1 MDAPTPMFFEA
12 KKEEIE
18 DINEYKIYLNK
29 VEFKVTIGILK
40 NISAI
45 SFKIEELNSIKI
57 QNYSYKS
64 VYSLDELKNINKLF
78 RVFDTVNEA
87 FNEINEIFKNKKAF
101 LEIKTSNEI
110 ILHLNISNFSSKTE
124 DISLKIIKDEFN
136 KEINEKSIAKEIEQI
151 KQNAL
156 NDKLYFEQ
164 KISTLEKNLEEEKQK
179 NIKLAA
185 IVDELIKEKNE
196 LKNQLNNIM
205 GDLGVFKNRK
215 NFDSEII
222 KKEEEINLLLNRLK
236 MSKLYKNRKPKFY
249 LIYRAS
255 RDGDD
260 PMDYYNKCNGAKNTL
275 CVIKT
280 KQNYKFGGYTE
291 TVMDFSKGS
300 DVLDPEAFVFSLD
313 KLKIYENIRKDLY
326 AIDHCKGW
334 GPIFRGDAFA
344 VCDKKFFSY
353 DNHIVGTISQSNFGN
368 MEHDYE
374 LNSGV
379 KYFSIKELEVFRI
392 LY

>member
-1 MDAPTPMFFEA
+1 MDAPTPMFYEP

-29 VEFKVTIGILK
+29 DEFKVTIGILK

-57 QNYSYKS
+57 QNDFYKS
-64 VYSLDELKNINKLF
+64 VYSLDELKNTNKLF
-78 RVFDTVNEA
+78 RIFDTVNEA
-87 FNEINEIFKNKKAF
+87 FKEINELFKSKKIF

-110 ILHLNISNFSSKTE
+110 ILHLNICNFSSKIE
-124 DISLKIIKDEFN
+124 DITLKIIKVEFS
-136 KEINEKSIAKEIEQI
+136 KEMNENSILKEIEQI

-164 KISTLEKNLEEEKQK
+164 KISSLEKNLEEEKQK
-179 NIKLAA
+179 NIKLAS
-185 IVDELIKEKNE
+185 IVDE
-196 LKNQLNNIM
+196 LKNQLKNIM
-205 GDLGVFKNRK
+205 NDLELDKNK
-215 NFDSEII
+215 IIIDSEII
-222 KKEEEINLLLNRLK
+222 KNDEEINFLLERLK
-236 MSKLYKNRKPKFY
+236 MSKLYKNTIPKFS

-260 PMDYYNKCNGAKNTL
+260 PKDYYNKCNGAKNTL

-300 DVLDPEAFVFSLD
+300 DVKDPESFVFSLD
-313 KLKIYENIRKDLY
+313 KLKIYENMRKDSY

-344 VCDKKFFSY
+344 VCDKKFFSF
-353 DNHIVGTISQSNFGN
+353 DNHIVGTKSQSNFGD
-368 MEHDYE
+368 MDQDYE
-374 LNSGV
+374 LNHGE

>member
-1 MDAPTPMFFEA
+1 MDAPTPMFYEP

-29 VEFKVTIGILK
+29 DEFKVTIGILK

-57 QNYSYKS
+57 QNDFYKS
-64 VYSLDELKNINKLF
+64 VYSLDELKNNNKLF
-78 RVFDTVNEA
+78 RIFDTVNEA
-87 FNEINEIFKNKKAF
+87 FKEINELFKNKKVF

-110 ILHLNISNFSSKTE
+110 ILHLNICNFSSKIE
-124 DISLKIIKDEFN
+124 DISLKIIKVEFN
-136 KEINEKSIAKEIEQI
+136 KEMNENSIIKEIEQI

-164 KISTLEKNLEEEKQK
+164 KINSLEKNLEEEKQK

-185 IVDELIKEKNE
+185 IVDEL
-196 LKNQLNNIM
+196 KNQLKKIM
-205 GDLGVFKNRK
+205 NDLEVDKNQIII
-215 NFDSEII
+215 DSEII
-222 KKEEEINLLLNRLK
+222 KNDEEINFLLERLK
-236 MSKLYKNRKPKFY
+236 MSKLYKNTIPKFS

-291 TVMDFSKGS
+291 TIMDFSKGS
-300 DVLDPEAFVFSLD
+300 DVKDPESFVFSLD
-313 KLKIYENIRKDLY
+313 KLKIYENMRKDSY

-344 VCDKKFFSY
+344 VCDKKFFSF
-353 DNHIVGTISQSNFGN
+353 DNHIVGTKSQSNFGD
-368 MEHDYE
+368 MGQDYE
-374 LNSGV
+374 LNHGE

>member
-1 MDAPTPMFFEA
+1 MDAPTPMFYEP

-29 VEFKVTIGILK
+29 DEFKVTIGILK

-57 QNYSYKS
+57 QNDFYKS
-64 VYSLDELKNINKLF
+64 VYSLDELKNTNKLF
-78 RVFDTVNEA
+78 RIFDTVNEA
-87 FNEINEIFKNKKAF
+87 FKEINELFKNKKVF

-110 ILHLNISNFSSKTE
+110 FLHLNICNFSSKIE
-124 DISLKIIKDEFN
+124 DISLKIIKDEFR
-136 KEINEKSIAKEIEQI
+136 KEMNENSIIKEIEQI

-164 KISTLEKNLEEEKQK
+164 KIDSLEKNLEEEKQK

-185 IVDELIKEKNE
+185 IVDEL
-196 LKNQLNNIM
+196 KNQLKKIM
-205 GDLGVFKNRK
+205 NDLEVDKNK
-215 NFDSEII
+215 IIIDSEII
-222 KKEEEINLLLNRLK
+222 KNDEEINLLLERLK
-236 MSKLYKNRKPKFY
+236 MSKLYKNTIPKFS

-300 DVLDPEAFVFSLD
+300 DVKDPESFVFSLD
-313 KLKIYENIRKDLY
+313 KLKIYENKRKDSY

-344 VCDKKFFSY
+344 VCDKKFFSF
-353 DNHIVGTISQSNFGN
+353 DNHIVGTKSQSNFGD
-368 MEHDYE
+368 MDQDYE
-374 LNSGV
+374 LNHGE
-379 KYFSIKELEVFRI
+379 KYFSIKEFEVFRI

>member
-1 MDAPTPMFFEA
+1 MDAPTPMFYEP

-29 VEFKVTIGILK
+29 DEFKVTIGILK

-57 QNYSYKS
+57 QNDFYKS
-64 VYSLDELKNINKLF
+64 VYSLDELKNTNKLF
-78 RVFDTVNEA
+78 RIFDTVNEA
-87 FNEINEIFKNKKAF
+87 FKEINELFKSKKIF

-110 ILHLNISNFSSKTE
+110 ILHLNICNFSSKIE
-124 DISLKIIKDEFN
+124 DITLKIIKVEFS
-136 KEINEKSIAKEIEQI
+136 KEMNENSILKEIEQI

-164 KISTLEKNLEEEKQK
+164 KISSLEKNLEEEKQK
-179 NIKLAA
+179 NIKLAS
-185 IVDELIKEKNE
+185 IVDE
-196 LKNQLNNIM
+196 LKNQLKNIM
-205 GDLGVFKNRK
+205 NDLELDKNK
-215 NFDSEII
+215 IIIDSEII
-222 KKEEEINLLLNRLK
+222 KNDEEINFLLERLK
-236 MSKLYKNRKPKFY
+236 MSKLYKNTIPKFS

-300 DVLDPEAFVFSLD
+300 DVKDPESFVFSLD
-313 KLKIYENIRKDLY
+313 KLKIYENMRKDSY

-344 VCDKKFFSY
+344 VCDKKFFSF
-353 DNHIVGTISQSNFGN
+353 DNHIVGTKSQSNFGD
-368 MEHDYE
+368 MDQDYE
-374 LNSGV
+374 LNHGE

>member
-29 VEFKVTIGILK
+29 IEFKVTIGILK
-40 NISAI
+40 YISAI

-196 LKNQLNNIM
+196 IKNQLNNIM
-205 GDLGVFKNRK
+205 GDLGVFKNRT

>member
-1 MDAPTPMFFEA
+1 MDAPTPIFYEP

-29 VEFKVTIGILK
+29 DEFKVTIGILK

-45 SFKIEELNSIKI
+45 LFKIEELNSIKI
-57 QNYSYKS
+57 QNYFYKS
-64 VYSLDELKNINKLF
+64 VYSLDELKNTNKLF
-78 RVFDTVNEA
+78 RIFDTVNEA
-87 FNEINEIFKNKKAF
+87 FKEINELFKNKKVF

-110 ILHLNISNFSSKTE
+110 ILHLNISNFSSKIE
-124 DISLKIIKDEFN
+124 DITLKIIKDEFN
-136 KEINEKSIAKEIEQI
+136 KEMNENSIIKEIEQI

-164 KISTLEKNLEEEKQK
+164 KICSLEKNLEEEKQK

-185 IVDELIKEKNE
+185 IVDEL
-196 LKNQLNNIM
+196 KNQLKKIM
-205 GDLGVFKNRK
+205 NDLEVDKNK
-215 NFDSEII
+215 IIIDSEII
-222 KKEEEINLLLNRLK
+222 KNDEEINLLLERLK
-236 MSKLYKNRKPKFY
+236 KSKLYKNTIPKFS

-275 CVIKT
+275 YVIKT

-300 DVLDPEAFVFSLD
+300 DVKDPESFVFSLD
-313 KLKIYENIRKDLY
+313 KLKIYENMRKETY

-344 VCDKKFFSY
+344 VCDKKFFSF
-353 DNHIVGTISQSNFGN
+353 DNHIVGTKSQSNFGD
-368 MEHDYE
+368 MDQDYE
-374 LNSGV
+374 LNNGE

>member
-1 MDAPTPMFFEA
+1 MDAPTPMFYEP

-29 VEFKVTIGILK
+29 DEFKVTIGILK

-57 QNYSYKS
+57 QNNFYKS
-64 VYSLDELKNINKLF
+64 VYSLDELKNTNKLF
-78 RVFDTVNEA
+78 RIFDTVNEA
-87 FNEINEIFKNKKAF
+87 FKEINDLFKNKKVF

-110 ILHLNISNFSSKTE
+110 FLHLNICNFSSKIE
-124 DISLKIIKDEFN
+124 DISLKIIKVEFS
-136 KEINEKSIAKEIEQI
+136 KEMNENSILKEIEQI

-164 KISTLEKNLEEEKQK
+164 KINSLEKNLEEEKQK

-185 IVDELIKEKNE
+185 IVDEL
-196 LKNQLNNIM
+196 KNQLKNIM
-205 GDLGVFKNRK
+205 NDLEVDKNK
-215 NFDSEII
+215 IIIDSEII
-222 KKEEEINLLLNRLK
+222 KNDEEINFLLERLK
-236 MSKLYKNRKPKFY
+236 KSKLYKKTIPKFS

-291 TVMDFSKGS
+291 TIMDFSKGS
-300 DVLDPEAFVFSLD
+300 DVKDPESFVFSLD
-313 KLKIYENIRKDLY
+313 KLKIYENMRKDSY

-344 VCDKKFFSY
+344 VCDKKFFSF
-353 DNHIVGTISQSNFGN
+353 DNHIVGTKSQSNFGD
-368 MEHDYE
+368 MGQDYE
-374 LNSGV
+374 LNHGE

>member
-1 MDAPTPMFFEA
+1 MDAPTPMFFEP

-18 DINEYKIYLNK
+18 NINEYKIFLNK
-29 VEFKVTIGILK
+29 DEFKVTIGILK

-45 SFKIEELNSIKI
+45 SFKIEELNSIKF
-57 QNYSYKS
+57 QNYCYKS
-64 VYSLDELKNINKLF
+64 VFSLDELKNTNKLF
-78 RVFDTVNEA
+78 RIFDTVNEA
-87 FNEINEIFKNKKAF
+87 FKEINEIFKNNKAF

-110 ILHLNISNFSSKTE
+110 ILHLNICNFSSKIE
-124 DISLKIIKDEFN
+124 DISLKIIKDVFS
-136 KEINEKSIAKEIEQI
+136 KEINEKSLTQEIEQI

-164 KISTLEKNLEEEKQK
+164 KINSLEKNLEEEKQK

-185 IVDELIKEKNE
+185 IVDELIKDKNE
-196 LKNQLNNIM
+196 LKNQLKNIAN
-205 GDLGVFKNRK
+205 DLKVYKNR
-215 NFDSEII
+215 NIIDSEII
-222 KKEEEINLLLNRLK
+222 KNDEEINLLLNRLK
-236 MSKLYKNRKPKFY
+236 MSKLYKNRTPKFY

-300 DVLDPEAFVFSLD
+300 DVKDSESFVFSLD
-313 KLKIYENIRKDLY
+313 KLKIYENMRKDSY

-344 VCDKKFFSY
+344 VCDKKFFSF
-353 DNHIVGTISQSNFGN
+353 DNHIIGTKSQSNFGD
-368 MEHDYE
+368 MDQDYE
-374 LNSGV
+374 LNNGE